1 MRIAALVKQIPA
13 FEEMELGPDGRQMA
27 AAMALGAQGVWCGS
41 IWLLTEEADLAPEVT
56 ENLLEAGSRDFVRSR
71 AMTGKPA
78 RQLRT
83 TWTEAWEQ
91 PGAPEPLPMP
101 LQGILYAEAASRFTR
116 VHTKEFGGSPAG
128 QILGSVDRVKPARQ
142 VVLDMVEGW
151 IDTIETLDH
160 LAARA
165 EQG

>member
-1 MRIAALVKQIPA
+1 
-13 FEEMELGPDGRQMA
+13 
-27 AAMALGAQGVWCGS
+27 
-41 IWLLTEEADLAPEVT
+41 
-56 ENLLEAGSRDFVRSR
+56 
-71 AMTGKPA
+71 
-78 RQLRT
+78 
-83 TWTEAWEQ
+83 
-91 PGAPEPLPMP
+91 MP

-128 QILGSVDRVKPARQ
+128 QILGSVDKVKPARQ

-151 IDTIETLDH
+151 IDTMAGLNA